1 MQETDRRLVEASPFL
16 AALPEARRRALLDAA
31 TLRRWPAQATI
42 LAEGAPPD
50 RLCLLL
56 EGLVQLCTAFE
67 GREVTVRM
75 LTPGACLGAAA
86 LLRGEKLLASARSV
100 RPSVLLEI
108 PAEEV
113 RAQLAGLDPFA
124 ALLLRDLAAADGNAI
139 RELKTL
145 RLPNKTERLVSW
157 ILTMHRG
164 ADAGSSGEIA
174 LPFGKRLLA
183 ARLGIEPA
191 TLSRMFARLAEH
203 GVEVEGRTLRIR
215 DIEALR
221 RFGAREPLTEPAVP

>member
-1 MQETDRRLVEASPFL
+1 MQEADRRIIEASPFF
-16 AALPEARRRALLDAA
+16 AALPATRRRALLRTA
-31 TLRRWPAQATI
+31 TLRRWPAKATI
-42 LAEGAPPD
+42 LAEGEQPE
-50 RLCLLL
+50 RLCVLL

-67 GREVTVRM
+67 GREVTM
-75 LTPGACLGAAA
+75 QLLTPGSCLGLVA
-86 LLRGEKLLASARSV
+86 LLRREKLPVTARAV
-100 RPSVLLEI
+100 RPSVVLDI
-108 PAEEV
+108 PAAAFH
-113 RAQLAGLDPFA
+113 AQLARLDPFA
-124 ALLLRDLAAADGNAI
+124 ALLLQDLAASYGNAI

-164 ADAGSSGEIA
+164 GATPSGEIA

-191 TLSRMFARLAEH
+191 TLSRMFARLSEH
-203 GVEVEGRTLRIR
+203 GVEVKGRTLRIR

-221 RFGAREPLTEPAVP
+221 RFGKGERLAEPVVP